1 MRATA
6 ARRKNKTKRVG
17 VGRRTQEVRVMSF
30 RDSWGWKGAGVGRED
45 HIDPHEDSGFLLEE
59 KEASGGFQDEE

>member
-1 MRATA
+1 M
-6 ARRKNKTKRVG
+6 
-17 VGRRTQEVRVMSF
+17 GRRTQEVRVMSF